1 MEAIYP
7 ITALQ
12 KNTSEIKAEARK
24 RVVHVTENGRAAF
37 VFMSEEVLDELIER
51 EREDA
56 AWEASFVASI
66 DRGMQ
71 DIERGRVHEGW
82 NALEARVSQIRSA
95 RQTSAGQGAE
105 MLETTEDDEASYAEN
120 A

>member
-24 RVVHVTENGRAAF
+24 RVVHVTENGRSAY

-56 AWEASFVASI
+56 AWETSVVASI

-71 DIERGRVHEGW
+71 DIECGRVYEGW

-95 RQTSAGQGAE
+95 RQMSAGLRAE
-105 MLETTEDDEASYAEN
+105 VPETTDDKEASYAES